1 MLHPL
6 WAIRSFYNSV
16 LIGGFPLMIVL
27 VAASA
32 FFVEGNFSNLAPYTV
47 EQYGVRLGAR
57 SSGLDQA
64 ANGVGKIL
72 GPLALALIAGSDNI
86 VSPKA
91 TSDAVL
97 PAFIFLGAGMVLVA
111 GAFAFLGI
119 ETHDR
124 AIEEMGEAE
133 PAEANANAVLG
144 TR

>member
-1 MLHPL
+1 
-6 WAIRSFYNSV
+6 
-16 LIGGFPLMIVL
+16 MIVL

-57 SSGLDQA
+57 SSGLGQA

-91 TSDAVL
+91 TAEAVL
-97 PAFIFLGAGMVLVA
+97 PAFIFLGVGMLLVA

-119 ETHDR
+119 ETHGR
-124 AIEEMGEAE
+124 AMEELSPKEQAE
-133 PAEANANAVLG
+133 RRRDLALG
-144 TR
+144 TH